1 MISRRIYT
9 LVFLFIVYSYSMLA
23 QKYTIHNLV
32 GSTGPTCPQVNFIY
46 LDPDSLIWL
55 GTGNTVERYDGTNYL
70 CYSFKEQ
77 PKDRGENI
85 VSSIIRTNNNEYW
98 VGNLKGLWRLN
109 HQTKMI
115 DRMFPNEIN
124 VAVNVLGKDEKESL
138 YIGATNGLYIYKG
151 GNLNHVR
158 LNKSEEQQGNLIVGM
173 SVYSEKE
180 VWLLLSD
187 GIVFYNPVSDVISKY
202 PIPSD
207 VGYGKLTCCTRID
220 NTLYIGTEKKGIITF
235 DLKLFV
241 YSSFIHEWKS
251 SVVCLSYNSKDILG
265 VGTTNDGISLIS
277 LNAKKVIYSV
287 GYDAEN
293 NNGLTSDLISTL
305 LVYEN
310 DIWVGTKFYLGWNHL
325 TYNDDMIS
333 LYSCGDF
340 TSKEIPIRS
349 FLHTSDYTFIGTRDG
364 FYVISEKD
372 KKSHYYTMGRLKSEI
387 LRSNLIFSF
396 YKYQSKYIVGT
407 FRGGA
412 YLFDTRTMSLLSFDS
427 SGQMDNNDVF
437 MYLTDEK
444 EELWIATLGGLYNY
458 NKDLKMQKGY
468 TPSNSELPGNIV
480 YTILLDQQKRFWVGT
495 NKGLVLLDRT
505 MNCFIPPAL
514 PEAFLKGEIIDY
526 LYEDRNQRIFF
537 VTLDGKLFYTDK
549 HLKQTHQLFV
559 DADFLV
565 ENVVQDNDGNYWIGT
580 NKGIVRSD
588 ITLQSFIIY
597 SSTLKI
603 PELMLNSGAPS
614 VKDEEGRIWL
624 ANIKGLIIIDP
635 RIPFH
640 TSDLQITQVMAN
652 GVVQADISSTGISPF
667 STLSFDP
674 NVNNITFRIASKG
687 CENITI
693 TPMEY
698 MLEGYDNDWKTSLG
712 KTEISY
718 FNLPSGKY
726 IFKIRKK
733 LNDISMASVPIIIE
747 KESRIWIW
755 STLAI
760 LILLF
765 VYFIK
770 KNLNRKKLKDESNA
784 VIDEKNIVPV
794 KNLKISDE
802 EVQII
807 VSRIKEYMEKD
818 KPYLNLDLK
827 QSDVASATG
836 YSTQLLSQVFNQYLE
851 VGYYDYVNTYR
862 VGEFKRLVKEGYY
875 GKYTL
880 ITLAEMCGFKSQTSF
895 FRTFKKFTGMTPN
908 EYIHQQG
915 KG

>member
-1 MISRRIYT
+1 
-9 LVFLFIVYSYSMLA
+9 MLA

-32 GSTGPTCPQVNFIY
+32 GSTGPACPQVNFIY

-85 VSSIIRTNNNEYW
+85 VSSIVRTNNNEYW

-109 HQTKMI
+109 HRTKMI

-124 VAVNVLGKDEKESL
+124 IAVNVLGKDEKENL
-138 YIGATNGLYIYKG
+138 YIGAANGLYIYKG

-158 LNKSEEQQGNLIVGM
+158 LNKSEEQQGNQIVGM
-173 SVYSEKE
+173 SVCSETE

-202 PIPSD
+202 HIPSD
-207 VGYGKLTCCTRID
+207 MGCGKLTCLTRIG
-220 NTLYIGTEKKGIITF
+220 NTLYIGTEKGGIITF
-235 DLKLFV
+235 DSKLFV
-241 YSSFIHEWKS
+241 YSSFINVWKS
-251 SVVCLSYNSKDILG
+251 SVACLSYNSKDILG

-287 GYDAEN
+287 GYDTEN

-310 DIWVGTKFYLGWNHL
+310 DVWVGTKFYLGWHHL

-340 TSKEIPIRS
+340 VSKEIPIRS
-349 FLHTSDYTFIGTRDG
+349 FLHTDDYTFIGTRDG

-372 KKSHYYTMGRLKSEI
+372 KKSHYYTMGRLKAEI

-396 YKYQSKYIVGT
+396 YEYQGKYIVGT

-412 YLFDTRTMSLLSFDS
+412 YLFDTWTMSLLPFDS

-437 MYLTDEK
+437 MFLTDEK

-495 NKGLVLLDRT
+495 NKGLMLLDRT
-505 MNCFIPPAL
+505 MDCFTPPAL
-514 PEAFLKGEIIDY
+514 PETFLKDEIIDY

-549 HLKQTHQLFV
+549 HLKQIHQLFA

-565 ENVVQDNDGNYWIGT
+565 ENIVQDNDGNYWIGT

-597 SSTLKI
+597 SSTLNII
-603 PELMLNSGAPS
+603 PELMINSGAPS
-614 VKDEEGRIWL
+614 VKDKEGRIWL

-635 RIPFH
+635 RISFH
-640 TSDLQITQVMAN
+640 TSDLLITEVMAN
-652 GVVQADISSTGISPF
+652 GVVQADISSMGISPF
-667 STLSFDP
+667 SALSFEP
-674 NVNNITFRIASKG
+674 SANNITFRIASKG

-693 TPMEY
+693 IPMEY

-726 IFKIRKK
+726 TFKIRKK
-733 LNDISMASVPIIIE
+733 MNDLSMTSVPIIIE
-747 KESRIWIW
+747 KGARFWIW
-755 STLAI
+755 SACII
-760 LILLF
+760 LTLLF
-765 VYFIK
+765 CYFIRKHFNK
-770 KNLNRKKLKDESNA
+770 KNLNDKDESNI
-784 VIDEKNIVPV
+784 VVDEKEIAPV

-802 EVQII
+802 EIQLI
-807 VSRIKEYMEKD
+807 VSQIKEYMEKD
-818 KPYLNLDLK
+818 KPYLNLNLK
-827 QSDVASATG
+827 QSDVASVTG
-836 YSTQLLSQVFNQYLE
+836 YSTQLLSQVFNQYLK

-862 VGEFKRLVKEGYY
+862 VEEFKRLVKEGYY

-880 ITLAEMCGFKSQTSF
+880 TTLAEMCGFKSQTSF